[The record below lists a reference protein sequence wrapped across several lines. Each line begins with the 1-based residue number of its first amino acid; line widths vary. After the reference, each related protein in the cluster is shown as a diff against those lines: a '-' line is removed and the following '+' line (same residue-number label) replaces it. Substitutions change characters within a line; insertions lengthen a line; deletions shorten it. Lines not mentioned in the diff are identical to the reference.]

1 MDQKAEVFILL
12 YSSLSSCSSYRLAY
26 ILDREMLITCA
37 IYISFS
43 RWVAR
48 VFEINPFEPWITR
61 DKVERMHITDMKL
74 PHLPGLEDVGIQ
86 ATPLELKAIEVLRR
100 HRTYRWLS
108 AEIED
113 VKPAKTV
120 DF

>member
-1 MDQKAEVFILL
+1 AEVASQVEVFRLL
-12 YSSLSSCSSYRLAY
+12 YSSVSSCSSYRLAY
-26 ILDREMLITCA
+26 ILGREMLITCA

-48 VFEINPFEPWITR
+48 VFEISPFEPWITR
-61 DKVERMHITDMKL
+61 DKVERVSICKQ
-74 PHLPGLEDVGIQ
+74 PHCPLN

-120 DF
+120 DN

>member
-1 MDQKAEVFILL
+1 MCPQLHV
-12 YSSLSSCSSYRLAY
+12 
-26 ILDREMLITCA
+26 
-37 IYISFS
+37 
-43 RWVAR
+43 
-48 VFEINPFEPWITR
+48 
-61 DKVERMHITDMKL
+61 TDML
-74 PHLPGLEDVGIQ
+74 FPHLPGLEDLGIQ

-108 AEIED
+108 SEIED